1 MRLLIDDS
9 ALLDFVGNRPET
21 AEAWNKLN
29 ALEITGAAELWVSA
43 AAYDEVCR
51 ALAEAVTDEAARG
64 ALRSTMGFMSV
75 CSVDGSDVRYALD
88 HTALPYEDALTE
100 SCARKIQA
108 DFIVTNRGPLAMP
121 RALRRVTANELF
133 DVLQAERGLV
143 FDVIDF

>member
-43 AAYDEVCR
+43 AAYDEVRR

-108 DFIVTNRGPLAMP
+108 DFIVTNRGPLNLP
-121 RALRRVTANELF
+121 RALRRVGANELF
-133 DVLQAERGLV
+133 EVLQAERGLI